1 MKSIMFT
8 YPGFQS
14 LPRGIKQMLVTS
26 ETHFFGEAG
35 PSAANTNNARPGNA
49 GPGNAKIAQFPAA
62 TSLGRPWEA
71 LVGA

>member
-14 LPRGIKQMLVTS
+14 LPRGIKQLLVTS

-35 PSAANTNNARPGNA
+35 PNVANTNNSRQENA
-49 GPGNAKIAQFPAA
+49 VPDNAKIAQFPAA
-62 TSLGRPWEA
+62 TSMDRPWEVFA
-71 LVGA
+71 GT